1 MPKYIIKDGKAIR
14 ADKIPKPEVKKEEP
28 KEPEVV
34 EEVEEKA
41 FDEEKYLNEYTLKEL
56 KEIAEKYDIDTEK
69 KTKKELIE
77 EIKNKA
83 GV

>member
-1 MPKYIIKDGKAIR
+1 MPKYIIQNGKAIR
-14 ADKIPKPEVKKEEP
+14 VDKMQKAEEVKSEE
-28 KEPEVV
+28 KV
-34 EEVEEKA
+34 EEQA